1 MTVQST
7 IDFDFRG
14 SLRQTVTAVLT
25 TLMLLLAM
33 LALAEQPAGAQAY
46 TYSLLYLFAGPPA
59 DGSNAYG
66 SVIKDGAGN
75 LYGFTVYGGAGY
87 GTIYKIDPFGNETVL
102 HKFNLMDGSGPQGSP
117 VMDTA
122 GNLYV
127 ITGAGG
133 SLGNGT
139 IFKLDTSNN
148 LTVLYDVPAQPR
160 AGLIRDAAGNLYGTT
175 YLGGAFGNGSVFKLD
190 TANNATVLYSFGGS
204 ASDGVLPAAR
214 LFLDASGNLVGTTQN
229 GGAFTYGTVFK
240 VSTSGNNY
248 SVLHNFN
255 NTDGAYPDAGVIQ
268 DTAGN
273 LYGSTYDGGAGG
285 FGAVFKLDT
294 TNSLTV
300 LHNFTGADG
309 FHPSGD
315 LVRDA
320 VGNLY
325 GTTAEGGGGQ
335 GTVFKLDTS
344 GNVTLLHVFGGPPTD
359 GAEPI
364 AGLYH
369 DAAGNLYGTTIFG
382 SVGPSNDGTVFK
394 LKAATFN
401 NFTADVMVCKKRHCT
416 TVDGMFNSAT
426 SIDPPT
432 QAVTF
437 SVAGS
442 NTFSITFPPG
452 SFKKAHR
459 VYVASGT
466 SGSAKIRMLLKP
478 HKNGTWSYSA
488 VLRGFEPGSTSVTVS
503 LAIAGQ
509 SGSATVTVR
518 VFCGESSEGRKRFG
532 CEDERD
538 SDDQGEHHS
547 IRGSE

>member
-1 MTVQST
+1 MQST
-7 IDFDFRG
+7 TYFDFRG
-14 SLRQTVTAVLT
+14 RLPQTT
-25 TLMLLLAM
+25 TDVFKILMLLMAM
-33 LALAEQPAGAQAY
+33 LAAQPARAQAY
-46 TYSLLYLFAGPPA
+46 TYSLLYPFAGPPA

-66 SVIKDGAGN
+66 GVIKDGAGS
-75 LYGFTVYGGAGY
+75 LYGFTLYGGAGY
-87 GTIYKIDPFGNETVL
+87 GTVYKIDPLGNETVL

-117 VMDTA
+117 VMDAA
-122 GNLYV
+122 GNLYG

-139 IFKLDTSNN
+139 VFKLDTSNS
-148 LTVLYDVPAQPR
+148 LTVLYNVPAQPR
-160 AGLIRDAAGNLYGTT
+160 AGLIRDSAGNLYGTT

-204 ASDGVLPAAR
+204 PTDGILPAAR
-214 LFLDASGNLVGTTQN
+214 LFLDASGNLVGSTQN
-229 GGAFTYGTVFK
+229 GGTFTYGTLFM

-255 NTDGAYPDAGVIQ
+255 NTDGAYPASGLIQ

-273 LYGSTYDGGAGG
+273 LYGSTYDGGTGG

-294 TNSLTV
+294 ANSLTV

-320 VGNLY
+320 AGNLY

-344 GNVTLLHVFGGPPTD
+344 GNVTLLHFFGGPPTD

-364 AGLYH
+364 AGLYQ

-394 LKAATFN
+394 LTAAEFI
-401 NFTADVMVCKKRHCT
+401 NFTADVLVCKKQHCT
-416 TVDGMFNSAT
+416 TVDGTFNSAT
-426 SIDPPT
+426 SIDPTT
-432 QAVTF
+432 QTVTF
-437 SVAGS
+437 SVAGA

-452 SFKKAHR
+452 SFKKVHR

-488 VLRGFEPGSTSVTVS
+488 VIRGFVPGSTSVTVS

-509 SGSATVTVR
+509 SGSATVSVR
-518 VFCGESSEGRKRFG
+518 VFCGESSEGRKRFS
-532 CEDERD
+532 CDDEHD
-538 SDDQGEHHS
+538 FDDHGEHLS
-547 IRGSE
+547 IGDSE